1 MKKITLIL
9 AFFFVTGI
17 ASAQRTNLN
26 NAFNNLRKNNIEKA
40 KNFIDLASEHD
51 DTKDGASTW
60 FYKGCIYL
68 SVAVNE
74 DKEISSLDPDALN
87 KAYEYFNKAI
97 TIDKEVYNDMLS
109 INTPQKGIQIIG
121 IEWANR
127 GTKAYNTGDFY
138 NAYLCFDKSNT
149 LSANDLT
156 KINAATSGYNYEQ
169 NRIARR
175 DTVSPNLS
183 KDVKKH
189 LVQLTN
195 KSTLNESVYNFL
207 ANMYMTD
214 NDTLKAIA
222 LVNKAETVFP
232 DSVSTLLLKA
242 SVLYWAD
249 KGSDAKPVLD
259 KVKSKAPNDPKVFQN
274 IGYILEKVSFEES
287 EAAYKKSIE
296 LDPTNYNTKF
306 NLGALYFNKFNSI
319 KKVYSNLRT
328 NQQAEYD
335 SLKVVSEQYID
346 LALPI
351 LESCYKETPKAYDV
365 VYMLKQVYANLKQID
380 KAKEMDAVLKS
391 LKK

>member
-26 NAFNNLRKNNIEKA
+26 NAFNNLRKGNIEKA

-74 DKEISSLDPDALN
+74 DAEISSLDPDALN

-97 TIDKEVYNDMLS
+97 TIDKDVYNDMLS
-109 INTPQKGIQIIG
+109 ISTPERGIKIIG
-121 IEWANR
+121 LEFANR
-127 GTKAYNTGDFY
+127 GTKAYNAGDYY
-138 NAYLCFDKSNT
+138 NAYLYFDKANT
-149 LSANDLT
+149 LSPSDLI
-156 KINAATSGYNYEQ
+156 KYNAATSGYYYEQ
-169 NRIARR
+169 NRIAKR

-189 LVQLTN
+189 LVQLTG
-195 KSTLNESVYNFL
+195 KSSPNENAYNFL
-207 ANMYMTD
+207 ANIYMTE

-222 LVNKAETVFP
+222 VANKAETVFP
-232 DSVSTLLLKA
+232 DSVNTLLLKA

-249 KGSDAKPVLD
+249 KASDAKPALD
-259 KVKSKAPNDPKVFQN
+259 KVKSMAPNDSKVFQN
-274 IGYILEKVSFEES
+274 IGYMLEKVSFEES

-306 NLGALYFNKFNSI
+306 NLGALYFNKFIAI
-319 KKVYSNLRT
+319 KKVASNLKT

-335 SLKVVSEQYID
+335 SLMIQSNHYID

-351 LESCYKETPKAYDV
+351 VESCYKETPKAFDI
-365 VYMLKQVYANLKQID
+365 VYMLKQIYANLKQID
-380 KAKEMDAVLKS
+380 KANEMDAVLKS